1 MSRAPRSFRACLRS
15 REKREWNNACS
26 AGYFISLVY
35 PFRNHWRF
43 GKSASGSQQYSV
55 IYSQIVPFF
64 ALNRIFFPA
73 NEKETL
79 KRHNQTDFKSRL
91 K

>member
-1 MSRAPRSFRACLRS
+1 MSGAPRSFRACLRS

-43 GKSASGSQQYSV
+43 GISASGSQQCDL
-55 IYSQIVPFF
+55 SQIVPFF

-73 NEKETL
+73 SEKGTI
-79 KRHNQTDFKSRL
+79 KQHNQTDFKSRL
-91 K
+91 I